1 MILGSNELERIPY
14 ASGQTPS
21 HEIWFNL
28 FFQLHYAYIAYI
40 CLHYAY
46 ICLHYAYIAYIG
58 AAGPIFRGLLTLPPG

>member
-46 ICLHYAYIAYIG
+46 IAYIG